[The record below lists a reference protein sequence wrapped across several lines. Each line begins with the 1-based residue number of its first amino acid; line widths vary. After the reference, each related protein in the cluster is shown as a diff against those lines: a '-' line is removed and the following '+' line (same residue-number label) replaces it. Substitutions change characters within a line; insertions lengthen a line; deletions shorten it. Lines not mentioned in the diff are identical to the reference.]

1 MYNIITNKR
10 KPNNLELEGINLE
23 EEFKSK
29 GIITLYN
36 KVQLIFVPSVLNKTF
51 FDNTDN
57 FKLLLNNLE
66 KNEDK
71 IKASKNYLKHVYNLF
86 TKYNSLDENFI
97 SNAMKTI
104 KETKILS
111 QEDIENHLIDYINF
125 SHPRYNGIVDGLLSS
140 FCLAYHDNMNDTF
153 KMYKNIVNNISFKYK
168 EDWNLSRVLK
178 LKPFQDEAYFLAKN
192 IYKEKK
198 YINVNVGDDKY
209 LIKIKKD
216 VNLNKLEL
224 LLNEVNKT
232 SNNQLLNQMLNELN
246 KHYNFNPKLPTVEN
260 NEKLKLE
267 FTSIYLI
274 KKDIDYNAIEK
285 MLYDFK
291 NKDNDKVMKDF
302 MSKF

>member
-10 KPNNLELEGINLE
+10 KPNNLELESINLE

-29 GIITLYN
+29 GITTLYN
-36 KVQLIFVPSVLNKTF
+36 QVQLIFIPTVLNKTF

-71 IKASKNYLKHVYNLF
+71 IKVSKNYLKQIYNLF
-86 TKYNSLDENFI
+86 SEYNSLNETFI
-97 SNAMKTI
+97 NNAMKTI

-111 QEDIENHLIDYINF
+111 QEDIENHLINHILI
-125 SHPRYNGIVDGLLSS
+125 SHPRNNGIGNGLLPS

-153 KMYKNIVNNISFKYK
+153 KMYKNIVNNISFNYK

-216 VNLNKLEL
+216 VNLNKLEI

-232 SNNQLLNQMLNELN
+232 SNNILLNQMLNELN

-267 FTSIYLI
+267 FTSTYLI

-285 MLYDFK
+285 MLYDVK
-291 NKDNDKVMKDF
+291 NKDNDKTIKDF